1 MALPL
6 NVGFLLFLFVASNLV
21 GGYLLDLLLLFSA
34 TAYFVLLCRREP
46 RPLRRALMTAYGLR
60 LFAAL
65 VSYTDIYPLEGAKA
79 DALFFTEVGQYY
91 AQYDLVEMISRY
103 NEVSGGIYGLIAG
116 IVFRVFTD
124 APLIMILFNV
134 ILSALTVRYAF
145 LLANRL
151 FDARLAAVA
160 AWATAFTPYL
170 IILGATMLREAAL
183 IFLLTYSVYRLVCFR
198 QSRSVHDL
206 FAAMLAISASVPLH
220 GAMAPAMIAVLLIGL
235 FTINPLRTPLTAFVS
250 VLLVSVVTYL
260 GAQLVTGGITL
271 YKLEF
276 LAKSSEA
283 GVTSEILRHAG
294 GAFSEGNY
302 REEVVLGSPL
312 DVVWAIPKV
321 VLPFLFQPYPWRIW
335 ELKTYILLFL
345 GSGVWTLLGLLWL
358 RNVRLVVT
366 NRDAVVVL
374 LIAATVLVVF
384 AFGSSNLNQAIRH
397 NHKVMPLM
405 LVVMAPYLYRLYR
418 QVFGRLK

>member
-6 NVGFLLFLFVASNLV
+6 TIGYLLFLFVASNLA
-21 GGYLLDLLLLFSA
+21 GGVLLDLLLLFS
-34 TAYFVLLCRREP
+34 TTTYFVLLCRREP
-46 RPLRRALMTAYGLR
+46 RPLRQALMIAFGLR

-65 VSYTDIYPLEGAKA
+65 VSYTEIYPLEGSKA
-79 DALFFTEVGQYY
+79 DALFFTEAGQYL

-103 NEVSGGIYGLIAG
+103 TEVSGGIYGLIVG
-116 IVFRVFTD
+116 IVFRVFTE
-124 APLIMILFNV
+124 APLILILFNV

-160 AWATAFTPYL
+160 AWATALTPYL
-170 IILGATMLREAAL
+170 IMLGATMLREAVL

-198 QSRSVHDL
+198 QSGSGRDL
-206 FAAMLAISASVPLH
+206 FAAVLAISASVPLH
-220 GAMAPAMIAVLLIGL
+220 GAMAAALIAVLLVAL
-235 FTINPLRTPLTAFVS
+235 FTSNPLRTPLAAFVA
-250 VLLVSVVTYL
+250 VLLVCVATYL
-260 GAQLVTGGITL
+260 GAQLLSGGISL

-276 LAKSSEA
+276 VAKSSEA
-283 GVTSEILRHAG
+283 GVSSEILRHAG
-294 GAFSEGNY
+294 GAFSEGTY
-302 REEVVLGSPL
+302 REEVVLKSPL

-366 NRDAVVVL
+366 NRDAVVVM

-397 NHKVMPLM
+397 NHKVMPLI

-418 QVFGRLK
+418 QLFERRK